1 MRVSSAVGAMVRLLR
16 RRYTRARFHH
26 LQQVAGTCTYR
37 ILLVLGGVP
46 RRIRTRQRVC
56 TMPTRL
62 LVREPRVENAGYA
75 DYPCRISYCRV

>member
-26 LQQVAGTCTYR
+26 LQQVAGTYH

-46 RRIRTRQRVC
+46 RRIRTR
-56 TMPTRL
+56 
-62 LVREPRVENAGYA
+62 
-75 DYPCRISYCRV
+75 